1 MKTLIT
7 GLTGC
12 ITAPRPVDKI
22 VADLKGLPIDEFFE
36 ESYKQL
42 LLRDPQKL
50 TERGISKTYGLRNDQ
65 LTNMS
70 DAYIHETQKLEAG
83 ILELLRK
90 YKRESLT
97 VVQKVS
103 YDVYEWYLDDLVRS
117 HTFMYYTYPLH
128 HFLGSYHDE
137 LVRFFT
143 EFHTIADK
151 QDAED
156 YITRLSQVGTQVDQV
171 LEGLKI
177 RETKG
182 IIPPTYI
189 IEITEKV
196 ITKYLH
202 GGSED
207 TEAIDGSLISLYTV
221 FEENLNKINV
231 TAEEKEEFLDRAR
244 KEIELSFIPAFLR
257 LLDYVEHLGSCA
269 TDEAGVWKF
278 PRGDEYYQYVLRK
291 ETSTDLT
298 PEEIHNMGLKEVLR
312 VQREMRHIFDELQY
326 PQDEGLTGL
335 IERAVKE
342 GGTYDTSTQ
351 SGKDQVVKAYEDM
364 LREADERLKAV
375 IALRPRAQLRVVGET
390 QFGGGGGYYISG
402 SLDGSRPGVFHT
414 GVGGSFVYKCMMPSI
429 AYHEGIPGHHFQAA
443 VARELDL
450 PLFRNVVFFNGYSE
464 GWALYAERLAWELG
478 LYKGNPYGNLARLQ
492 LELLRAVRLVVDTGI
507 HAMKWTRERAA
518 HYMTEVLG
526 SEAAAHE
533 VDRFIVWPGQA
544 TGYMVGMLKILEL
557 REKAIRELG
566 DHFDIKDFH
575 GIILGNGRVPL
586 TILEKMVNEYIDA
599 NQHRSEE

>member
-1 MKTLIT
+1 MKILIAA
-7 GLTGC
+7 LTHC
-12 ITAPRPVDKI
+12 ITAPRPIDKI
-22 VADLKGLPIDEFFE
+22 VEDLEGLPIDEFFE

-70 DAYIHETQKLEAG
+70 DAYIRETQKLEAG
-83 ILELLRK
+83 ILVLLRK

-97 VVQKVS
+97 VLQKVS
-103 YDVYEWYLDDLVRS
+103 YDVYEWYLDDLVRG
-117 HTFMYYTYPLH
+117 HTFMYHTYPLH

-137 LVRFFT
+137 LIRFFT
-143 EFHTIADK
+143 EFHTIADN

-182 IIPPTYI
+182 IIPPTCI
-189 IEITEKV
+189 IEITKRV

-202 GGSED
+202 GESED
-207 TEAIDGSLISLYTV
+207 TETIDGSLISVYTV
-221 FEENLNKINV
+221 FEENLKKINV
-231 TAEEKEEFLDRAR
+231 TAQEKGEFLERAR
-244 KEIELSFIPAFLR
+244 KEIESTFIPAFLQ
-257 LLDYVEHLGSCA
+257 LLDYIEHLRSLA

-298 PEEIHNMGLKEVLR
+298 PEEIHNMGLKEVIR
-312 VQREMRHIFDELQY
+312 IQKEMHHIFDELQY
-326 PQDEGLTGL
+326 PQNAGLTEL
-335 IERAVKE
+335 MERAVKE

-351 SGKDQVVKAYEDM
+351 PGKDQVVKAYEDI

-375 IALRPRAQLRVVGET
+375 IALQPRAQLRVVGET

-429 AYHEGIPGHHFQAA
+429 AYHEGIPGHHFQAS

-464 GWALYAERLAWELG
+464 GWALYAERVAWELG
-478 LYKGNPYGNLARLQ
+478 LYKDDPYGNLARLQ

-526 SEAAAHE
+526 SKAAAHE

-566 DHFDIKDFH
+566 DLFDIKEFH
-575 GIILGNGRVPL
+575 GIVLGNGRVPL
-586 TILEKMVNEYIDA
+586 TILEKMVNEYIVA
-599 NQHRSEE
+599 NQNNE

>member
-1 MKTLIT
+1 MKILIA
-7 GLTGC
+7 GLAGC
-12 ITAPRPVDKI
+12 ITAPRPVEKI
-22 VADLKGLPIDEFFE
+22 VADLEGLPIDEFFE

-50 TERGISKTYGLRNDQ
+50 TERGISKKYGLRNDQ

-70 DAYIHETQKLEAG
+70 DAYIRETQKLEAEV
-83 ILELLRK
+83 LVLLRK

-97 VVQKVS
+97 VLQKVS
-103 YDVYEWYLDDLVRS
+103 YNVYEWYLDDLVRG

-137 LVRFFT
+137 LIRFFT

-156 YITRLSQVGTQVDQV
+156 YITRLSQVSTQVDQV
-171 LEGLKI
+171 IEGLKI

-182 IIPPTYI
+182 IIPPTCI
-189 IEITEKV
+189 IELIQKV
-196 ITKYLH
+196 ITNYLH

-221 FEENLNKINV
+221 FEENLKKINV
-231 TAEEKEEFLDRAR
+231 TAEEKEEFLDSAR
-244 KEIELSFIPAFLR
+244 KEIETSFIPAYLR
-257 LLDYVEHLGSCA
+257 LLDYVEHLGPLA

-278 PRGDEYYQYVLRK
+278 PRGDEYYKYVLRK
-291 ETSTDLT
+291 ETSTGLT
-298 PEEIHNMGLKEVLR
+298 PEEIHNMGLKEIIR
-312 VQREMRHIFDELQY
+312 IQKEMRYIFDELQY
-326 PQDEGLTGL
+326 PQDAGLTEL
-335 IERAVKE
+335 MERVVKE

-351 SGKDQVVKAYEDM
+351 HGKDRVVKAYEDI
-364 LREADERLKAV
+364 LKEADERLKAAV
-375 IALRPRAQLRVVGET
+375 ALRPRAQLKVVGET
-390 QFGGGGGYYISG
+390 QFGGGGGYYVSG

-414 GVGGSFVYKCMMPSI
+414 GVGGSFVYRCMMSTI

-478 LYKGNPYGNLARLQ
+478 LYKDNPYGNLGRLQ
-492 LELLRAVRLVVDTGI
+492 LELLRAVRLVTDTGI
-507 HAMKWTRERAA
+507 HAMKWTREHAA
-518 HYMTEVLG
+518 HYMTEALG

-557 REKAIRELG
+557 REKAISELG
-566 DHFDIKDFH
+566 DLFDIKEFH
-575 GIILGNGRVPL
+575 GIVLGNGRVPL
-586 TILEKMVNEYIDA
+586 TILEKMVQEYIDA
-599 NQHRSEE
+599 NRNNEG